1 MPIVDFSLAGKIAI
15 VTGGSKG
22 IGRAIALTFAEHG
35 ADVAIAARGAAALES
50 TRKEIEALGRRAI
63 GIQADLLVD
72 QDPERIVR
80 ETVGGLGG
88 VDILVNNAGTAVPGG
103 IATTSQDQFIEV
115 MKVNVWGPLR
125 LSQLCRDPM
134 IERGGGTI
142 LHIASNE
149 GLRPSGGMGIYAPS
163 KAALINLTQLMA
175 KEWATERIRVCCI
188 APGIVRTEMAEPL
201 VKLLE
206 GTGMHLNP
214 QRRIAEP
221 DEIAG
226 MALLL
231 ASPAGSFATGLTYTV
246 DGGEVCTGPLD
257 LLGG

>member
-1 MPIVDFSLAGKIAI
+1 MPIADFSLEDKIAI

-35 ADVAIAARGAAALES
+35 ADVAIVARGAPALES
-50 TRKEIEALGRRAI
+50 TRKEIEALGRRAT

-72 QDPERIVR
+72 GDPERTVR
-80 ETVGGLGG
+80 ETVDAFGG
-88 VDILVNNAGTAVPGG
+88 VDILVNNAGTAIPGG
-103 IATTSQDQFIEV
+103 VASTSQDQFAEV
-115 MKVNVWGPLR
+115 MKVNVWVPLR
-125 LSQLCRDPM
+125 LSQLCRDSM
-134 IERGGGTI
+134 AKRGGGAI

-175 KEWATERIRVCCI
+175 KEWVKDGIRVCCI

-201 VKLLE
+201 VKLIE
-206 GTGMHLNP
+206 TTGVHINP

-231 ASPAGSFATGLTYTV
+231 ASPAGRFATGLTYTV
-246 DGGEVCTGPLD
+246 DGGEVCTGPTD

>member
-1 MPIVDFSLAGKIAI
+1 MAIVDFSLAGKNAI

-35 ADVAIAARGAAALES
+35 ADIAIAARGAAALES

-72 QDPERIVR
+72 EDSDRIVR
-80 ETVGGLGG
+80 ETVSVLGG
-88 VDILVNNAGTAVPGG
+88 VDILVNNAGTAIPGG
-103 IATTSQDQFIEV
+103 VASTSQDQFIEV
-115 MKVNVWGPLR
+115 MKVNVWVPIR
-125 LSQLCRDPM
+125 LSQLCRDSM
-134 IERGGGTI
+134 IQRGGGTI

-175 KEWATERIRVCCI
+175 KEWAGDRIRVCCI

-201 VKLLE
+201 VKLIE
-206 GTGMHLNP
+206 ATGVHLNP

-221 DEIAG
+221 GEVAG

-246 DGGEVCTGPLD
+246 DGGEVCTGPTD